1 MSRVRTRVIGCRVVY
16 CSPVRPM
23 HTPHSP
29 TAPDDDAT
37 RSRPAGDTH
46 SMRQLWVGR
55 ADGASAAAAAL
66 GAALI
71 LSRWLTPKKWGPRE
85 GNALS

>member
-1 MSRVRTRVIGCRVVY
+1 
-16 CSPVRPM
+16 M

-29 TAPDDDAT
+29 TAPDGEAT
-37 RSRPAGDTH
+37 RSRACWRHALDATTSGGT
-46 SMRQLWVGR
+46 RR

-66 GAALI
+66 GAARV
-71 LSRWLTPKKWGPRE
+71 LSRGLTPSKWGPRE